1 MNATR
6 KICLATGMATA
17 LALGG
22 CWGGGDDDAVAAG
35 NGVAVPDSVGASAGA
50 FLGYLLAL
58 ASTDDSSE
66 PSAIGAGFGSPTD
79 ETSEPQPLS

>member
-1 MNATR
+1 MKTTR
-6 KICLATGMATA
+6 KICVAAALASA

-22 CWGGGDDDAVAAG
+22 CWGGGDDDAVVVG
-35 NGVAVPDSVGASAGA
+35 NGVPVADSVGATTSA

-58 ASTDDSSE
+58 ASTDESSE